1 MSGTG
6 RVIAVDL
13 ASVPNTNRPARLIT
27 VDRDSGERLQFYTPL
42 EDVAPDVGIAISW
55 GPRHAWW
62 PGMRV
67 KKLSNEIDPTAP
79 LT

>member
-27 VDRDSGERLQFYTPL
+27 VDRDSGERLQFYTPR
-42 EDVAPDVGIAISW
+42 EDVAPTVGDVISW

-62 PGMRV
+62 GTVRV
-67 KKLSNEIDPTAP
+67 KKLSNEIDPNAP

>member
-27 VDRDSGERLQFYTPL
+27 VDRDSGERLQFYTPR
-42 EDVAPDVGIAISW
+42 EDVAPTVGDVIGW
-55 GPRHAWW
+55 GPRHAQFA
-62 PGMRV
+62 GHRV
-67 KKLSNEIDPTAP
+67 KKLSNEIDPAAP